1 MKFSYNWLN
10 EIVKKDLPSAEKL
23 SDLITKHILEVEE
36 LEKEGNDYI
45 LDIDVLP
52 DRASDCLSHIGL
64 ARECGVLLGSK
75 LNLPEINLEEG
86 KEKTEDLVKVKI
98 QNKEDCKRYTARVLK
113 DVEVKESPK
122 WIKEKLEK
130 CGVQPI
136 NNIVDATN
144 LVMLE
149 MGQPLHAFD
158 LEKVEGNEIIVRRAK
173 EGEEITTLDN
183 ENFELDNEAVLIS
196 DKKEGLAIAGIK
208 GGKKAEITKDTKD
221 VVLESANFD
230 QVSVRKTS
238 QKIGLRTE
246 ASTRFENE
254 IDPNLTEKAVDRA
267 AFLIQKIADG
277 KAMKGR
283 ADSYKK
289 KRGNNK
295 IKLDPNLVRDLLGI
309 DIKDKEIEDIFK
321 RFGFKVKKSKEEY
334 KVEIPTYRLDLS
346 IPQDLVEEVGRIYGY
361 ENIDPKLPETHLIPP
376 NRNMNFFW
384 ENQVRK
390 ILKDTGMSEVYTN
403 SFVDKKDLKLFNYKE
418 KETIEVSNPISKE
431 NTDLRPS
438 LIPNLL
444 KKIGENQKNF
454 KDIKIFELGKIFKDP
469 DKEKEMLTGA
479 VYSSK
484 DKEDFYKTK
493 GIIDTLFNKL
503 GVGEVWYDE
512 FKPTAE
518 DSKDNIWHLHRSAE
532 IKVKDGKELGFL
544 GEISTTISEKYDIK
558 NRVVVFDLDFEKVKE
573 FVVEEQEYRP
583 ISKYPSAVR
592 DLAVLVPKRVKVEE
606 VLNTINS
613 IKGELIRDIDLF
625 DIYQGE
631 ELPENKKNLAFH
643 IIYQSSNKTLTSKEV
658 EDLHKKIIEALEDK
672 PNWEVRKSK

>member
-122 WIKEKLEK
+122 WIKGKLEK

-254 IDPNLTEKAVDRA
+254 IDPNLTE
-267 AFLIQKIADG
+267 
-277 KAMKGR
+277 
-283 ADSYKK
+283 
-289 KRGNNK
+289 
-295 IKLDPNLVRDLLGI
+295 
-309 DIKDKEIEDIFK
+309 
-321 RFGFKVKKSKEEY
+321 
-334 KVEIPTYRLDLS
+334 
-346 IPQDLVEEVGRIYGY
+346 
-361 ENIDPKLPETHLIPP
+361 
-376 NRNMNFFW
+376 
-384 ENQVRK
+384 
-390 ILKDTGMSEVYTN
+390 
-403 SFVDKKDLKLFNYKE
+403 
-418 KETIEVSNPISKE
+418 
-431 NTDLRPS
+431 
-438 LIPNLL
+438 
-444 KKIGENQKNF
+444 
-454 KDIKIFELGKIFKDP
+454 
-469 DKEKEMLTGA
+469 
-479 VYSSK
+479 
-484 DKEDFYKTK
+484 
-493 GIIDTLFNKL
+493 
-503 GVGEVWYDE
+503 
-512 FKPTAE
+512 
-518 DSKDNIWHLHRSAE
+518 
-532 IKVKDGKELGFL
+532 
-544 GEISTTISEKYDIK
+544 
-558 NRVVVFDLDFEKVKE
+558 
-573 FVVEEQEYRP
+573 
-583 ISKYPSAVR
+583 
-592 DLAVLVPKRVKVEE
+592 
-606 VLNTINS
+606 
-613 IKGELIRDIDLF
+613 
-625 DIYQGE
+625 
-631 ELPENKKNLAFH
+631 
-643 IIYQSSNKTLTSKEV
+643 
-658 EDLHKKIIEALEDK
+658 
-672 PNWEVRKSK
+672 